1 MKKYGPVIAR
11 ILLGLLFFVF
21 GGAGLL
27 NLLPPPP
34 DMPVKL
40 QEFTTSLVNTG
51 YFMPVLKGTETL
63 CGLMLLTGF
72 APAIALV
79 ILAPITIQILLLH
92 GFLTPGIQNLVI
104 PILVLVL
111 HLTAAA
117 GYWTVY
123 RPLFKVK

>member
-117 GYWTVY
+117 RYWPVY
-123 RPLFKVK
+123 RPLFKAK

>member
-123 RPLFKVK
+123 RPLFKAK

>member
-123 RPLFKVK
+123 RPLLKEK